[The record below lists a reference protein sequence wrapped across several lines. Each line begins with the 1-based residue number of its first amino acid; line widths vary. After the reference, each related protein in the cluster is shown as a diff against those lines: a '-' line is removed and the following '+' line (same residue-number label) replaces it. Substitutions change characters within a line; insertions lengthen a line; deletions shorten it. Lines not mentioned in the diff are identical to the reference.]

1 MRAFAILLALG
12 LIAAAPALSQG
23 DTVSV
28 DQICTSR
35 DSTFVSPCFPV
46 RARLEPGGDNV
57 AIWIWPVGT
66 TRYLGYLGDRGSCA
80 LPQRLA
86 AIMEKDRVVAYANIV
101 VRPTA
106 KERAGAMQFVCIA
119 SVSRITVR
127 EKRY

>member
-1 MRAFAILLALG
+1 MRDLAFLLALG
-12 LIAAAPALSQG
+12 LIAAPRASSQG

-28 DQICTSR
+28 DQICASR
-35 DSTFVSPCFPV
+35 DTVFVAPCFPI

-66 TRYLGYLGDRGSCA
+66 KRYLGYLGDGGSCA
-80 LPQRLA
+80 LPRRLA
-86 AIMEKDRVVAYANIV
+86 AIMENDRVAYANIV

-106 KERAGAMQFVCIA
+106 RTRAGYMQFVCIA